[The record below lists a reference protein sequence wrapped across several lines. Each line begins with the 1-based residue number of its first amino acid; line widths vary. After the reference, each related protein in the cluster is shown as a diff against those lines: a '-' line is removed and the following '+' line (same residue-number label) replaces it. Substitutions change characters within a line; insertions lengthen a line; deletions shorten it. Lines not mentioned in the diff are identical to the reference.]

1 MKTAEEIMTRKAEKD
16 IHTLPVLDGGKL
28 VGIIG
33 KRDVIRAMA

>member
-1 MKTAEEIMTRKAEKD
+1 MAEKD
-16 IHTLPVLDGGKL
+16 VHTLPVLDGDKL